1 MEEYSWVR
9 ITFDDYALV
18 LGYFVVNE
26 QVIKIINEKIRK
38 ALEIEEEIYNKEVKN
53 FFKGKSK
60 DEINEIIKFI
70 KFNIYHM
77 APYCFMLKIKLLVHF
92 IIIII

>member
-1 MEEYSWVR
+1 M
-9 ITFDDYALV
+9 
-18 LGYFVVNE
+18 
-26 QVIKIINEKIRK
+26 IKIINEKIRK

-77 APYCFMLKIKLLVHF
+77 APILLYVKDKTFSTFYNYNNLIKRIRWRYRGLLLNDLPYKSAENG
-92 IIIII
+92 